1 MVILIFWWL
10 QKLILA
16 FLNFLRRF
24 IWCLKPIWKVCVG
37 VRIDN
42 FFIIFSISQ
51 FLWFVLLEAILNT
64 LKLVLEFFEHQ
75 KLCFWGFLKSVCR
88 CVYKYFFYYFFIF
101 QFLCFVLLE
110 AISNTLK
117 LVLEFFGHQ
126 KLCFWGFLASVCRCV

>member
-1 MVILIFWWL
+1 MAPKINFGLPEFFETVYMMFEAILKSVCRFCSKYYRLHTRYTHLVIMVILIFWWL

-16 FLNFLRRF
+16 FLNFLRWF

-51 FLWFVLLEAILNT
+51 FLCFVLLEAILNT

-75 KLCFWGFLKSVCR
+75 KLCFWGFL
-88 CVYKYFFYYFFIF
+88 
-101 QFLCFVLLE
+101 
-110 AISNTLK
+110 
-117 LVLEFFGHQ
+117 
-126 KLCFWGFLASVCRCV
+126 ASVCRCV